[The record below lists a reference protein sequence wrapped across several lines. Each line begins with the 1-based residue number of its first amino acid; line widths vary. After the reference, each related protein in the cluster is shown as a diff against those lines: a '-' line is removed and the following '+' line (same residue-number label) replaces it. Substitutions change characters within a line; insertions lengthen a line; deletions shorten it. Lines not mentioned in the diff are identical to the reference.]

1 MVSTIKYK
9 KNTGLPRFGGFKC
22 KEGKDWEKNM
32 YKEKKNT
39 LNYVIRNE
47 DKDKKKGKKKKT

>member
-1 MVSTIKYK
+1 
-9 KNTGLPRFGGFKC
+9 
-22 KEGKDWEKNM
+22 M

-47 DKDKKKGKKKKT
+47 DKDKKKGKKKKTQYIYIHVVIC